1 MIGVPRP
8 FVAYLRVYEPLSA
21 FDSALSK
28 RLRNVIETG
37 PLARSAVSDHER
49 EMWFRSQLSVPP
61 RLFPGESASGEPST
75 RSLYDLLVLNPG
87 EVPGVDPDNGPL
99 VCPLDVMPRSAAALV
114 GFLTTAHPS
123 LREAAIT
130 GSVDDVRARA
140 ARVLAGQSAGAVHA
154 VSTTWTVP
162 LPWFVMFD
170 AAHRRLILATREAK
184 ERECSYRATMS
195 DARDRVAHAYELTI
209 GTFGEQGPAKV
220 LADTAGWLEHFD
232 DNSVVELDYGGLV
245 QLLDD
250 EDLTTDSSCEDVN
263 AIVAALEAGDAE
275 EVAERFERL
284 REFWGELAIR
294 ERFN

>member
-1 MIGVPRP
+1 MVVVPRP

-21 FDSALSK
+21 FDSQLSK
-28 RLRNVIETG
+28 RLRNVIETA
-37 PLARSAVSDHER
+37 PLARSAVGEHER

-61 RLFPGESASGEPST
+61 RLFPGESATGGPSPRT
-75 RSLYDLLVLNPG
+75 AFDVLVLNPKDVAG
-87 EVPGVDPDNGPL
+87 ADPEGGPL
-99 VCPLDVMPRSAAALV
+99 VCPLDVMPRSAVALV

-123 LREAAIT
+123 LRDAAIT
-130 GSVDDVRARA
+130 ASLDSVRARA
-140 ARVLAGQSAGAVHA
+140 AKILAEQAAGAVHA

-170 AAHRRLILATREAK
+170 STHRRLVLATREAK
-184 ERECSYRATMS
+184 ERECSWRATMAE
-195 DARDRVAHAYELTI
+195 ARSRVARAYELTI

-220 LADTAGWLEHFD
+220 LEDTAGWLEHFD

-245 QLLDD
+245 QLLGD
-250 EDLTTDSSCEDVN
+250 EDLTEDTSCEDVN
-263 AIVAALEAGDAE
+263 AIVTALESGDAE

-284 REFWGELAIR
+284 RDFWGELAVQ

>member
-21 FDSALSK
+21 FDAPSSN

-37 PLARSAVSDHER
+37 PMTRSVVADHER

-61 RLFPGESASGEPST
+61 RLFPGESATGGASPRT
-75 RSLYDLLVLNPG
+75 AFDVLVLNPKD
-87 EVPGVDPDNGPL
+87 VPGADPAGGPL

-130 GSVDDVRARA
+130 ASLESVRAHA
-140 ARVLAGQSAGAVHA
+140 ARILSEQSTGAVHA

-170 AAHRRLILATREAK
+170 AAQRRLVLATRNAK
-184 ERECSYRATMS
+184 ERECSWRATMA
-195 DARDRVAHAYELTI
+195 DARSRVARAYELTI

-220 LADTAGWLEHFD
+220 LEDTAGWLEHFD
-232 DNSVVELDYGGLV
+232 DKSVVELDYGGLV
-245 QLLDD
+245 QLLGD
-250 EDLTTDSSCEDVN
+250 EDLTGDSSCEDVN
-263 AIVAALEAGDAE
+263 AIVTALEAGDAE

-284 REFWGELAIR
+284 RDFWGDLAIQ

>member
-1 MIGVPRP
+1 MPRP

-21 FDSALSK
+21 FDSTLSD

-37 PLARSAVSDHER
+37 PLARSAAGDHER

-61 RLFPGESASGEPST
+61 RLFPGESASGAPAS
-75 RSLYDLLVLNPG
+75 RSVYDALVLNSKD
-87 EVPGVDPDNGPL
+87 VPGADPRRGPL

-130 GSVDDVRARA
+130 ASVDSVRARA
-140 ARVLAGQSAGAVHA
+140 ARILSEQSSGAVHA

-170 AAHRRLILATREAK
+170 STHRRLVLATREAK
-184 ERECSYRATMS
+184 ERECSYRATMA

-232 DNSVVELDYGGLV
+232 DDSAVELDYGGLV

-250 EDLTTDSSCEDVN
+250 EDLTADSSCEDVN

-284 REFWGELAIR
+284 REFWGELAIK